1 VLLWDFPDANR
12 KIVMAVVVL
21 FGSLLPKV
29 FSVVGGDDVDVAVHM
44 TAMIGANGLLDSVGK
59 KDSAV

>member
-1 VLLWDFPDANR
+1 
-12 KIVMAVVVL
+12 MTVVVL

-29 FSVVGGDDVDVAVHM
+29 FSVVGLADGDDVDVAVHM
-44 TAMIGANGLLDSVGK
+44 TAMIGSNGLLDSVGK